1 MNVRL
6 IPYFI
11 NYAKIQTQVFFRFTQ
26 ARTHSISGLKSR
38 VLKLTYHKVSSSNT
52 SRLEPHP
59 GFDRLLMKGIFDA
72 YVLWPFDKRYVL
84 NYLVTHFNTWN
95 FTVMIVYTLISSNLM
110 YPHNGKVM
118 TKPKT
123 LPIKLL
129 DINEFLSS
137 KGTHRAIMACKA
149 GKVTP
154 SNIPWKTLRTIKA
167 QTFHLA
173 TTGLKKS
180 LVICYQNCSD
190 LLWEKIVLVIEKNFW
205 NSRLK
210 AENLQNFWDH

>member
-1 MNVRL
+1 
-6 IPYFI
+6 
-11 NYAKIQTQVFFRFTQ
+11 
-26 ARTHSISGLKSR
+26 
-38 VLKLTYHKVSSSNT
+38 
-52 SRLEPHP
+52 
-59 GFDRLLMKGIFDA
+59 
-72 YVLWPFDKRYVL
+72 
-84 NYLVTHFNTWN
+84 
-95 FTVMIVYTLISSNLM
+95 M

-173 TTGLKKS
+173 TTGLKRKNINIS
-180 LVICYQNCSD
+180 IMSARYYEPRLVY
-190 LLWEKIVLVIEKNFW
+190 LLPPIFHCGLYCRAVSITGNPSMFGQETCVFYIGHSEILNY
-205 NSRLK
+205 
-210 AENLQNFWDH
+210 

>member
-1 MNVRL
+1 M
-6 IPYFI
+6 
-11 NYAKIQTQVFFRFTQ
+11 
-26 ARTHSISGLKSR
+26 
-38 VLKLTYHKVSSSNT
+38 
-52 SRLEPHP
+52 
-59 GFDRLLMKGIFDA
+59 
-72 YVLWPFDKRYVL
+72 
-84 NYLVTHFNTWN
+84 
-95 FTVMIVYTLISSNLM
+95 YTLISSNLM

-190 LLWEKIVLVIEKNFW
+190 LLWEFFLKILGLQPWISKFFSITKTIYSNSERSEQFLVTEYLFLEVSQI
-205 NSRLK
+205 
-210 AENLQNFWDH
+210 

>member
-1 MNVRL
+1 
-6 IPYFI
+6 
-11 NYAKIQTQVFFRFTQ
+11 
-26 ARTHSISGLKSR
+26 
-38 VLKLTYHKVSSSNT
+38 
-52 SRLEPHP
+52 
-59 GFDRLLMKGIFDA
+59 
-72 YVLWPFDKRYVL
+72 
-84 NYLVTHFNTWN
+84 
-95 FTVMIVYTLISSNLM
+95 M

-137 KGTHRAIMACKA
+137 KGTQRAIMACKA

-173 TTGLKKS
+173 TTGLKKENS
-180 LVICYQNCSD
+180 NSILQEGIFFPDSYSI
-190 LLWEKIVLVIEKNFW
+190 LEKFC
-205 NSRLK
+205 
-210 AENLQNFWDH
+210 

>member
-1 MNVRL
+1 
-6 IPYFI
+6 
-11 NYAKIQTQVFFRFTQ
+11 
-26 ARTHSISGLKSR
+26 
-38 VLKLTYHKVSSSNT
+38 
-52 SRLEPHP
+52 
-59 GFDRLLMKGIFDA
+59 
-72 YVLWPFDKRYVL
+72 
-84 NYLVTHFNTWN
+84 
-95 FTVMIVYTLISSNLM
+95 M

-137 KGTHRAIMACKA
+137 KGTQRAIMACKA

-173 TTGLKKS
+173 TTGLKTKKY
-180 LVICYQNCSD
+180 I
-190 LLWEKIVLVIEKNFW
+190 KKR
-205 NSRLK
+205 RLK
-210 AENLQNFWDH
+210 GGNKGQLIMKANFEVFIWTKKWTKMF